1 MARCRR
7 RFQARGNILRRT
19 IVGENAAN
27 LEEQI
32 HKRDIR
38 LTKIAVTIVCVFVCC
53 HMPRFVPNVIEI
65 FTERE
70 ENLPSVSIEHLP

>member
-1 MARCRR
+1 M

-19 IVGENAAN
+19 IGGGIENAAN
-27 LEEQI
+27 REEQI
-32 HKRDIR
+32 QKRDIR
-38 LTKIAVTIVCVFVCC
+38 LTKIAITIVCVFVTC

-70 ENLPSVSIEHLP
+70 ENLPSVRG